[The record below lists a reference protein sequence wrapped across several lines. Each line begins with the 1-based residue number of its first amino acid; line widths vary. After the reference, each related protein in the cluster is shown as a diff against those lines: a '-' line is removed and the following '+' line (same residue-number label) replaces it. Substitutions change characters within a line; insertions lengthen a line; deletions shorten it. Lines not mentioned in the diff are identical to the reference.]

1 MPTPEKRGDEH
12 RGSILQTCG
21 RGNLHAIGTTALGVS
36 VRRSDVVHGRFGM
49 PCWVW
54 WRRFYEPAAP
64 PPSKQSNSVT
74 CTGLAEPHFG
84 GWGAGSAPAGAER
97 PPCCVQP

>member
-54 WRRFYEPAAP
+54 WRRLYQPAATP
-64 PPSKQSNSVT
+64 ASKQSNSVT
-74 CTGLAEPHFG
+74 CSGLAEPEFG
-84 GWGAGSAPAGAER
+84 RCGCGSVHADGDR
-97 PPCCVQP
+97 R